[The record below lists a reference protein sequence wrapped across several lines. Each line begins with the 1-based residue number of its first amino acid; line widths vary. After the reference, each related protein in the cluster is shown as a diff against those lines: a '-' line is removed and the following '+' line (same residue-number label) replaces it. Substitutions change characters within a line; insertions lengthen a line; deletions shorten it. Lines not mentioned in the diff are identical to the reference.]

1 MILCTKMGAKGC
13 HWLPVGPTLVL
24 QRSQERVPKHAE
36 TMDREKKAF
45 H

>member
-1 MILCTKMGAKGC
+1 MISGTKMEAKGC
-13 HWLPVGPTLVL
+13 HWVPFGSTLVPQVL
-24 QRSQERVPKHAE
+24 QERVPKHAE